1 MHGQLKNGDI
11 GVYWVDRG
19 VNGNSLGTTSS
30 PNNAASFSI
39 TKWEFWKILYV
50 GIQARTGFKGFAA
63 RFC

>member
-1 MHGQLKNGDI
+1 
-11 GVYWVDRG
+11 VYWVDRG